1 MNIKYNSQIK
11 LDSVL
16 LVYLDKKMQK
26 NKLSLISENGLQWV
40 VPIGEQKRIVTNI
53 NYYAFIV
60 NEKFCVCDPN
70 CPSVYEVNNMYF
82 SKVANKS
89 VQQVKDI
96 ELEYSVTGKDFQQ
109 STFNI
114 IGKTNVF
121 SNLDIAICYKANF
134 KNILEDS
141 LILFQIINPKGE
153 LYFLDFECLKKNNDN
168 GKRIYYAGLK
178 ITPLLVEGIWTFQL
192 IFKDKIIDSNE
203 VLYKLYKSNY
213 RKESGYTGN
222 YSLYDV
228 EI

>member
-11 LDSVL
+11 LESVL

-26 NKLSLISENGLQWV
+26 NKLNLISKNGLQWE
-40 VPIGEQKRIVTNI
+40 VPIEEKKRIANNI

-70 CPSVYEVNNMYF
+70 CHSIDEVNNMYF
-82 SKVANKS
+82 SKVANTVK
-89 VQQVKDI
+89 QVKDI
-96 ELEYSVTGKDFQQ
+96 ELENSVTGKDFQQ

-121 SNLDIAICYKANF
+121 SNLDIAICYKANL

-153 LYFLDFECLKKNNDN
+153 LHFLDFECLKKNKDN

-192 IFKDKIIDSNE
+192 IFKDKIIDSKE

-213 RKESGYTGN
+213 RKESGYAGN

>member
-1 MNIKYNSQIK
+1 MEIIYNSQIK
-11 LDSVL
+11 LESVL
-16 LVYLDKKMQK
+16 LVYLDKQMQK
-26 NKLSLISENGLQWV
+26 NKLNLISKNGLQWE
-40 VPIGEQKRIVTNI
+40 VPIEEQKRIANNI

-70 CPSVYEVNNMYF
+70 CHRVYEVNNMYF
-82 SKVANKS
+82 SKANT
-89 VQQVKDI
+89 VKQIEDI
-96 ELEYSVTGKDFQQ
+96 VLEYSVTGKDFQQ
-109 STFNI
+109 PTFNI

-121 SNLDIAICYKANF
+121 SNLDIAICYKANL
-134 KNILEDS
+134 KNILEDT

-153 LYFLDFECLKKNNDN
+153 LHFLDFECLKKNKDN

-192 IFKDKIIDSNE
+192 IFKDKLIDSKE

-213 RKESGYTGN
+213 RKESGYAVN